1 MLDGKLQ
8 KGRAVSSK
16 EIFALRKQGR
26 IAEALEMARAEY
38 QKDTDDIWFL
48 RAYAWPLYDHVKQ
61 LVDAYEAK
69 RLSPTALNERMTPYM
84 REFAR
89 MGNPL
94 RGDSAFSQMIRL
106 AGKASKDWNDF
117 LAFAKWAGIND
128 FAEEDK
134 ANLFVKN
141 ILEIFFFASISVDAK
156 LKFRFSFLFDDF
168 MRFVVHWCMH
178 RVPFLWHF
186 HSLHH
191 TATTLTPFTVHRTH
205 PLESFINSS
214 RAMLSLGIVSGV
226 FVWLF
231 GHGLQVWDI
240 LGVNALG
247 FVMTLAGSNL
257 RHSHIPL
264 HFGVAESLLISPAQH
279 QLHHSVDHEHPNLGS
294 FLSCWDRLC
303 GSWMAGREAKDLRF
317 GLSTSGLETLDNGY
331 CKEAPRA
338 SPI

>member
-1 MLDGKLQ
+1 MSGLEALGAGFFDAMFVVADPGKRLYWLHVLSAALLALIYCQCTARGSSIRDLASSVFDSAYWWNRSTKLDYGLFALNNFLKVAMFAPVLGGQ
-8 KGRAVSSK
+8 VAVSLVVTKFLHFNVAESH
-16 EIFALRKQGR
+16 LVVWPP
-26 IAEALEMARAEY
+26 IAITVA
-38 QKDTDDIWFL
+38 F
-48 RAYAWPLYDHVKQ
+48 
-61 LVDAYEAK
+61 
-69 RLSPTALNERMTPYM
+69 TAV
-84 REFAR
+84 A
-89 MGNPL
+89 
-94 RGDSAFSQMIRL
+94 
-106 AGKASKDWNDF
+106 
-117 LAFAKWAGIND
+117 
-128 FAEEDK
+128 
-134 ANLFVKN
+134 
-141 ILEIFFFASISVDAK
+141 
-156 LKFRFSFLFDDF
+156 FLFDDF

-303 GSWMAGREAKDLRF
+303 GSWMAGREARDLRF
-317 GLSTSGLETLDNGY
+317 GLSISGLETLDNGY